1 MKIFLRFSLFLALSL
16 CLPYLSIAQSGL
28 ITGKVTDA
36 DQNLSLPGAT
46 LKLSGGNRY
55 TISNDQGNFEFLNV
69 PVGTYTV
76 SVSYLGYKTGSVEV
90 TVVAGR
96 AVNTIIKMEDGA
108 IVASEVVIMGD
119 RLRGQAKALNQ
130 QKNNSNIT
138 NIVSAD
144 QMGRFPDA
152 NIGDAIKRVPGVTMQ
167 NDQGEARDIIIRGLA
182 PELNSVSLNGDRI
195 PSAEGDNRRIQMDL
209 IPSDMIQTIEVNKTL
224 TPDMDADAIGGSVNL
239 ITRAAPNGLRLS
251 GTLSSG
257 YNPIREKALYT
268 GSFVA
273 GNRFAGGRLGVVLSG
288 SYNNN
293 DYGSDDVEAK
303 WKEEDGKVFLE
314 EQEIRQYFV
323 QRIRRSVALA
333 SDFKIDDRN
342 RLSFNGMYNWRD
354 DRENRYRL
362 SFADIEPDGD
372 GYKGTVERET
382 KGGIDNSR
390 NKTGR
395 LEDQRV
401 KNLSFKGEHLISS
414 ALDLDW
420 TLSYSDARELRPN
433 ERYINFEAED
443 QAIGLDLSNP
453 KRPLASSATTLSD
466 FGLNEITENRNF
478 TKERETGAKINLRV
492 PFSVVDGQ
500 KGRLRFGGRLRLKNK
515 ERQNNFFEYS
525 PLGSNEDVFNNFGQ
539 LPSRN
544 FSGSN
549 FQPGQ
554 QYVPGSFVSAG
565 YLGGLNLNN
574 GSLFEQED
582 KPDEYAAGN
591 YDARETITAGYLRW
605 DQDFNTRLSMILGAR
620 LEHTSLRYTGY
631 VVEDEEDITGE
642 ITNKNNYL
650 NVMPSATL
658 KYNAT
663 ENLIFR
669 LAATTSI
676 ARPNYFDLV
685 PYFDN
690 RIGDRELY
698 IGNESLKAAYA
709 WNFDLMVEN
718 YFRSVGLVSGGAFYK
733 NIQDFIYRYRDGSY
747 TTEKFVTDF
756 PGQSNPIPAGD
767 EFTLI
772 QPRNGGSV
780 NVYGFEVAIQR
791 QLDFLPGFL
800 KGFGV
805 YANYTFTRSNTDG
818 IFNEDGE
825 ERTDVKF
832 PGTSPNLF
840 NFSLSYE
847 TKRFSSRLS
856 ANYADSY
863 VFELGGNNFED
874 SYYDSQFFLDAN
886 ASYKITSKLRLFG
899 EANNLTNQPLRF
911 YQGIESRTMQ
921 AEFYRPRYNF
931 GIKFDL

>member
-1 MKIFLRFSLFLALSL
+1 MKIFLRYSFFIAFTF
-16 CLPYLSIAQSGL
+16 CLPYFSLAQTGL

-55 TISNDQGNFEFLNV
+55 TISNDRGNFAFLNV
-69 PVGTYTV
+69 PAGTYTL
-76 SVSYLGYKTGSVEV
+76 SVSYLGYKTSSAEV
-90 TVVAGR
+90 TVTSGGT
-96 AVNTIIKMEDGA
+96 VNTLIKMEDGA

-144 QMGRFPDA
+144 QIGRFPDA

-167 NDQGEARDIIIRGLA
+167 NDQGEARDIVIRGLA

-273 GNRFAGGRLGVVLSG
+273 GNRFVGGKLGVVLSG

-303 WKEEDGKVFLE
+303 WKEEDGKLFLE

-362 SFADIEPDGD
+362 SFTDIEPDGD
-372 GYKGTVERET
+372 GYKGTVLRET
-382 KGGIDNSR
+382 KGGVDNSR
-390 NKTGR
+390 NKSAR

-401 KNLSFKGEHLISS
+401 KNFSLKGEHLASS
-414 ALDLDW
+414 ALDIDW

-433 ERYINFEAED
+433 ERYISFEAAD
-443 QAIGLDLSNP
+443 QTIGLDMSNP
-453 KRPLASSATTLSD
+453 ERPLASSSTTLSD
-466 FGLNEITENRNF
+466 FGLNEVTENRNY
-478 TKERETGAKINLRV
+478 TKESETGAKINFRL
-492 PFSVVDGQ
+492 PFSLVDGQ
-500 KGRLRFGGRLRLKNK
+500 KGRIRFGGRLRLKNK
-515 ERQNNFFEYS
+515 ERDNNFFEYE
-525 PLGSNEDVFNNFGQ
+525 PLGSNEDVLNNLNQ
-539 LPSRN
+539 LPARN
-544 FSGSN
+544 FNGSN
-549 FQPGQ
+549 FQPGS
-554 QYVPGSFVSAG
+554 QYVGGSFVSAD
-565 YLGGLNLNN
+565 YLGGLNLGN
-574 GSLFEQED
+574 GSLFEEKD
-582 KPDEYAAGN
+582 TPKEYAAGN
-591 YDARETITAGYLRW
+591 YDARENIIAGYLRW

-631 VVEDEEDITGE
+631 VVEDEEDIVGE
-642 ITNKNNYL
+642 VTNKNNYL
-650 NVMPSATL
+650 NVMPSLTF
-658 KYNAT
+658 KYSAS

-669 LAATTSI
+669 LAATSSI

-690 RIGDRELY
+690 RIGDEELL
-698 IGNESLKAAYA
+698 IGNENLKAAYA
-709 WNFDLMVEN
+709 WNFDFMVEN
-718 YFRSVGLVSGGAFYK
+718 YFRSVGLISGGAFYK

-747 TTEKFVTDF
+747 TTEKFAADF
-756 PGQSNPIPAGD
+756 PGQSNPIPAGK
-767 EFTLI
+767 EFVLI

-780 NVYGFEVAIQR
+780 NVYGFELAIQR

-832 PGTSPNLF
+832 PGTAPNLF

-863 VFELGGNNFED
+863 VFELGGSNFD
-874 SYYDSQFFLDAN
+874 DAYYDSQFFLDAN
-886 ASYKITSKLRLFG
+886 ASYKITNKLRLFG

-911 YQGIESRTMQ
+911 YQGVQSRTMQ
-921 AEFYRPRYNF
+921 AEFYRPRYNV

>member
-1 MKIFLRFSLFLALSL
+1 MKIYLRRILIIAFALGSAHQ
-16 CLPYLSIAQSGL
+16 SIAQTGL

-36 DQNLSLPGAT
+36 SQNLSLPGAT
-46 LKLSGGNRY
+46 LKLSGSNRY
-55 TISNDQGNFEFLNV
+55 TISNNQGNFEFLNV
-69 PVGTYTV
+69 PGGTYTV
-76 SVSYLGYKTGSVEV
+76 SVSYLGYKTSFVEV
-90 TVVAGR
+90 TVTAGK

-130 QKNNSNIT
+130 QRNNSNIT

-152 NIGDAIKRVPGVTMQ
+152 NIGDAIKRVPGITMQ

-209 IPSDMIQTIEVNKTL
+209 IPSDMIQTIEVSKTL

-273 GNRFAGGRLGVVLSG
+273 GNRFAGGKLGLVLSG

-293 DYGSDDVEAK
+293 DYGSDDVEAT
-303 WKEEDGKVFLE
+303 WKEKDGKVFLK

-323 QRIRRSVALA
+323 QRIRRSVAVA

-342 RLSFNGMYNWRD
+342 RLSLNGMYNWRD

-362 SFADIEPDGD
+362 SYTDIKPA
-372 GYKGTVERET
+372 GTGFTGTLERET
-382 KGGIDNSR
+382 KGGIGNSR
-390 NKTGR
+390 NKNSR

-401 KNLSFKGEHLISS
+401 KNFSFKGEHLISS

-433 ERYINFEAED
+433 ERYINFAAEE
-443 QAIGLDLSNP
+443 QEIGLDLNNP
-453 KRPLASSATTLSD
+453 ERPVASSATMPAD
-466 FGLNEITENRNF
+466 FSLAEITENRNY
-478 TKERETGAKINLRV
+478 TKEEESGAKINLRL
-492 PFSVVDGQ
+492 PFSIVDGQ

-515 ERQNNFFEYS
+515 ERDNNFFEYT
-525 PLGSNEDVFNNFGQ
+525 PLGANEDVFNNFGQ
-539 LPSRN
+539 LPARS
-544 FSGSN
+544 FSGKN
-549 FQPGQ
+549 FEPGR
-554 QYVPGSFVSAG
+554 QYVPGAFVSAD
-565 YLGGLNLNN
+565 YLGGLNLGNT
-574 GSLFEQED
+574 SLFEQED
-582 KPDEYAAGN
+582 KPDEYASAN
-591 YDARETITAGYLRW
+591 YDARETITAGYVRW
-605 DQDFNTRLSMILGAR
+605 DQDLSTRLSMILGTR

-631 VVEDEEDITGE
+631 VVEDEEDILGKV
-642 ITNKNNYL
+642 TNKNNYL
-650 NVMPSATL
+650 DVMPSLTL
-658 KYNAT
+658 KYNAS

-669 LAATTSI
+669 LAATTSL

-690 RIGDRELY
+690 RIGDKELY
-698 IGNESLKAAYA
+698 VGNENLKAAYA
-709 WNFDLMVEN
+709 WNYDFMVEN

-733 NIQDFIYRYRDGSY
+733 NIRNFIYRFRDGAY
-747 TTEKFVTDF
+747 TNAKFGADF
-756 PGQSNPIPAGD
+756 PGQSNPIPAGE
-767 EFTLI
+767 EFAFI

-780 NVYGFEVAIQR
+780 SVYGFEVAIQR

-800 KGFGV
+800 RGFGI

-825 ERTDVKF
+825 ERTNVKF
-832 PGTSPNLF
+832 PGTAPNLF

-856 ANYADSY
+856 ANYSDSY
-863 VFELGGNNFED
+863 VFELGGSNFED

-886 ASYKITSKLRLFG
+886 ASYKITRQLRLFG

-911 YQGIESRTMQ
+911 YQGIHSRSMQ
-921 AEFYRPRYNF
+921 VEFYKPRYNF
-931 GIKFDL
+931 GIKFDM